1 MRKIYLILLGL
12 FSINAYSQ
20 STSLHFSY
28 DASGNQILRDVVCI
42 NCGKANLITEEMMEE
57 KLSVL
62 KEGIS
67 AAPNPVTQ
75 KLHVQWIFEEE
86 NPLQQFQ
93 IRNMN
98 GGLLKSIP
106 VRSNSG
112 SLEIDFSPYS
122 KGMYILA
129 GLHLNNKIS
138 IIKII
143 KK

>member
-1 MRKIYLILLGL
+1 MRKIYLILLCL
-12 FSINAYSQ
+12 FSLEAFSQ
-20 STSLHFSY
+20 SSALHFSY

-42 NCGKANLITEEMMEE
+42 NCGEANLTEEITEE

-67 AAPNPVTQ
+67 ASPNPVTQ
-75 KLHVQWIFEEE
+75 TLQVKWIFEEE
-86 NPLQQFQ
+86 NPLQQIQ

-106 VRSNSG
+106 LRSNSG
-112 SLEIDFSPYS
+112 ILEIDFSAYS
-122 KGMYILA
+122 KGMYILV
-129 GLHLNNKIS
+129 GLHLNNKTS